1 MKVLIEDFV
10 IRLVSVFL
18 ALPVMLVVNQFIE
31 YSIGGLTPYPGGGVD
46 GSEPI
51 FMPLLLV
58 AVYALPVYLFVGIP
72 VSYLIDYISNKLSR
86 RFRSNSYF
94 LKLSIYGL
102 VCIIMI
108 FLFINNEELFSLT
121 PVLLIIV
128 PVLTYFHILYF
139 LRKRL

>member
-1 MKVLIEDFV
+1 MKVFIKDFV

-18 ALPVMLVVNQFIE
+18 ALPVMLVINQFIE
-31 YSIGGLTPYPGGGVD
+31 YSTGNLALYAGEGADDSGVTF
-46 GSEPI
+46 GQ
-51 FMPLLLV
+51 FLFV
-58 AVYALPVYLFVGIP
+58 AVYAFPVYLFVGIP
-72 VSYLIDYISNKLSR
+72 VSYLVDYISNKLSR
-86 RFRSNSYF
+86 RFRLNSYF